1 MEEEEGL
8 NNSESIQD
16 IIGTNPPFIARWGN
30 TFMLMVCTVL
40 ILLCWL
46 IKYPDVIPC
55 AITIKTNV
63 TPKPATVRI
72 DSKIVKLLCSDG
84 KMVKK
89 GQALAYLESMADI
102 KDVFLLENQL
112 NQVDSFIN
120 ANNWDT
126 LKNITFVRFNKFGEL
141 QNSFETFYIS
151 LQTLRAYLA
160 GSMTT
165 GKKQLLQNELNTFS
179 TLNKN
184 LNDQKK
190 ELQADLRL
198 AEDEYKVD
206 LKLFHDSAIS
216 KSELRL
222 SESKYI
228 SKKLVCKQ
236 QETNMLTNTN
246 SSLSSSRQMIDIND
260 QIEREKINFIRT
272 LGILRNEVNTW
283 KHDFI
288 LSAPESGKLS
298 FASAVLEYQTVT
310 KGQELFFIMPE
321 NIIYEG
327 GISLGQY
334 NLGKVECGQT
344 VIIKLKSYPF
354 EEFGV
359 VKGTVDNISEIDVN
373 KEYLVRVK
381 LSDGITTNLNK
392 KLKFRFGMLGDAEI
406 ITKNTRIIDKVV
418 YKLKRGNE

>member
-1 MEEEEGL
+1 
-8 NNSESIQD
+8 
-16 IIGTNPPFIARWGN
+16 
-30 TFMLMVCTVL
+30 
-40 ILLCWL
+40 
-46 IKYPDVIPC
+46 
-55 AITIKTNV
+55 
-63 TPKPATVRI
+63 
-72 DSKIVKLLCSDG
+72 
-84 KMVKK
+84 
-89 GQALAYLESMADI
+89 
-102 KDVFLLENQL
+102 
-112 NQVDSFIN
+112 
-120 ANNWDT
+120 
-126 LKNITFVRFNKFGEL
+126 
-141 QNSFETFYIS
+141 
-151 LQTLRAYLA
+151 
-160 GSMTT
+160 
-165 GKKQLLQNELNTFS
+165 
-179 TLNKN
+179 
-184 LNDQKK
+184 
-190 ELQADLRL
+190 
-198 AEDEYKVD
+198 
-206 LKLFHDSAIS
+206 
-216 KSELRL
+216 
-222 SESKYI
+222 
-228 SKKLVCKQ
+228 
-236 QETNMLTNTN
+236 
-246 SSLSSSRQMIDIND
+246 MIDIND

>member
-151 LQTLRAYLA
+151 LQTLRAYWA

-228 SKKLVCKQ
+228 SQKTGLQATGNKY
-236 QETNMLTNTN
+236 
-246 SSLSSSRQMIDIND
+246 
-260 QIEREKINFIRT
+260 
-272 LGILRNEVNTW
+272 
-283 KHDFI
+283 
-288 LSAPESGKLS
+288 A
-298 FASAVLEYQTVT
+298 
-310 KGQELFFIMPE
+310 
-321 NIIYEG
+321 YEH
-327 GISLGQY
+327 
-334 NLGKVECGQT
+334 
-344 VIIKLKSYPF
+344 
-354 EEFGV
+354 EF
-359 VKGTVDNISEIDVN
+359 KP
-373 KEYLVRVK
+373 
-381 LSDGITTNLNK
+381 
-392 KLKFRFGMLGDAEI
+392 
-406 ITKNTRIIDKVV
+406 
-418 YKLKRGNE
+418 